1 MTFVTGPAASLVAG
15 LGGDHPDSVRRERR
29 VPTTGA
35 HRLVRVAALGGT
47 SLVLACAAHMVGGG
61 HLPSAGVLIV
71 AGILIGLVA
80 VTATTRRC
88 RTGVLLGLLAVQ
100 QIILHLV
107 FEASAAAAGCGVMS
121 EVAGHHATMSAHAA
135 PACMMTSAADT
146 MSMPG
151 WAMWVGHLVATLLTA
166 LLLARGEAWLWR
178 VADQVITAA
187 TAAPSHRQARERRPP
202 VAVEPFSP
210 ATPRAYTPADPRG
223 PPQLIVVS

>member
-1 MTFVTGPAASLVAG
+1 MTCVTGPDGSLAAG
-15 LGGDHPDSVRRERR
+15 LGGDHPDSVCRERR
-29 VPTTGA
+29 APTTGVP
-35 HRLVRVAALGGT
+35 RVVRVAVLGGT

-61 HLPSAGVLIV
+61 QLPSAGVLIV

-80 VTATTRRC
+80 VTSTTRRC
-88 RTGVLLGLLAVQ
+88 RTGALLGLLAVQ
-100 QIILHLV
+100 QFILHLV
-107 FEASAAAAGCGVMS
+107 FEASAAAGCGVMS
-121 EVAGHHATMSAHAA
+121 EVAGHHAAMSAHAA

-187 TAAPSHRQARERRPP
+187 TAAPSHRQARQRRPP